1 MGSCMGLTQV
11 GCDSPFRPIW
21 WQQRWREEPL
31 FPGPNLCLQHLHP
44 GTEDTGRCQ
53 AEQDLSWGSSQ
64 TLKTFTYFTYF
75 TSRDHRVHIPR
86 AAEGL
91 GLESIP
97 GGQPGHTSSRGSLQ
111 PGLES
116 HVLPPGSP
124 FGQHTHPPPLH
135 LLAQT
140 QLTGPVSRRK

>member
-1 MGSCMGLTQV
+1 MIHPSGPSGGSRGGGKSLSFLDQTSASSIYTRV
-11 GCDSPFRPIW
+11 LRT
-21 WQQRWREEPL
+21 RE
-31 FPGPNLCLQHLHP
+31 G
-44 GTEDTGRCQ
+44 GQ